1 MLESEYPASLFQS
14 PVQLLFND
22 CILKGAI
29 QIILNLIELN
39 SLSSNEKRQKPTDKC
54 LCVIMTFIIIIDVL
68 SSSPGWDHSS
78 WSWCGLRLV
87 PSAVLVGWQT
97 SSRRSS
103 GHPALLCV
111 ICVPLLPP
119 RLLLALIGHLL
130 CSQVGQ
136 PITNS
141 FQVKTFN
148 WSFSWQW
155 MWICSD
161 VRNWNS
167 FEPKPFGYQP
177 KPSTTRLHY
186 LPTND

>member
-29 QIILNLIELN
+29 QIILNWIELN

-54 LCVIMTFIIIIDVL
+54 LCLIMTFIIIHDVL
-68 SSSPGWDHSS
+68 SFFRSSSPGWDRSS

-161 VRNWNS
+161 VRNWN
-167 FEPKPFGYQP
+167 
-177 KPSTTRLHY
+177 
-186 LPTND
+186 